1 MSRTLASPGE
11 TLPGT
16 IDASRPWTLRIN
28 ADRAALTVLLV
39 AACFAALTFGDFGVT
54 WDEPGLRTYGQMLV
68 AWYRSGFTDDSAF
81 SFANLRYYGGAFD
94 IVATLLEPWTPLDP
108 YASRHLLGA
117 LVGLAGLALTWR
129 LARRLGGSGAGLL
142 ALLLLAT
149 LPGWWGHMF
158 FNSKDVPFAVAMLA
172 ALVAWLRCVDEWPRP
187 RLPSALLLGLTV
199 GLTLGIRVG
208 GIMLGLFLAPAL
220 ILLVQ
225 ADARRLGWSGAAGA
239 TAGAVMRLLPALSV
253 ALAVLIPVWPWV
265 ALAPGNFFEA
275 IGYLNRFP
283 YTADTIF
290 AGQRYPAPAVP
301 LSYWPTLLAFQ
312 LPEMVLA
319 GLVLAGAST
328 ASSAWFASAGRD
340 RRTLGLVTVT
350 SAALLPLAYAM
361 LARPTAYNVLRH
373 FIFVLPPLAIL
384 AGVGLDR
391 ALALVPSGWRLGA
404 GGAGRRRAG
413 AAAGPHRAAPPLRV
427 CLLQRRLRRRR
438 CGCRRGTSWTIGAPR
453 SPSSAGS
460 SRRTWAISGM
470 DWGFSLSL
478 RASAARSRPPQE
490 VLPPSLL
497 PVHHNAPARLAVA
510 IDIFFCV
517 PPPPG
522 SELARV
528 ERAGVVLS
536 RAYRTRPDALITSF
550 TNP

>member
-28 ADRAALTVLLV
+28 ADRAALTVLLF
-39 AACFAALTFGDFGVT
+39 AACFAALTFADYGVT

-208 GIMLGLFLAPAL
+208 GIMLGLFLAPSL
-220 ILLVQ
+220 FLLVQ

-239 TAGAVMRLLPALSV
+239 TAGAVVRLLPALSV

-283 YTADTIF
+283 YSADTIF

-301 LSYWPTLLAFQ
+301 LSYWPTLLALQ
-312 LPEMVLA
+312 LPEVVLA
-319 GLVLAGAST
+319 GLVLAGAFT

-350 SAALLPLAYAM
+350 SAALLPLLYAM

-384 AGVGLDR
+384 AGWDSIGR
-391 ALALVPSGWRLGA
+391 WPGPFRLAARRRR
-404 GGAGRRRAG
+404 AGRRRAG

-438 CGCRRGTSWTIGAPR
+438 CGCRAVRAGLLGHLVRRARSDPRGRRGPSAGWAGATAHPCTHLR
-453 SPSSAGS
+453 PVRDRPGGAAAEPVAGS
-460 SRRTWAISGM
+460 S
-470 DWGFSLSL
+470 
-478 RASAARSRPPQE
+478 
-490 VLPPSLL
+490 
-497 PVHHNAPARLAVA
+497 
-510 IDIFFCV
+510 
-517 PPPPG
+517 
-522 SELARV
+522 
-528 ERAGVVLS
+528 
-536 RAYRTRPDALITSF
+536 
-550 TNP
+550 